1 MTFGSIR
8 LLYGSYISTVPQK
21 IGASVFMRFV
31 SFVYILLVCAEPV
44 FGALQMVPRFHHTME
59 IFDGQ
64 MCVFGGKSTSTG
76 VNLQDY
82 LLDYRC
88 IDITRKVKQSSPK
101 WKKQSSASRFAMPP
115 LAQHSSV
122 YDRTNHIIIPYG
134 GESPSTFSQANHL
147 AAYSSQYQAWGASN
161 VVDVDPRR
169 YLHTAVLQESSGDMI
184 IFGGSSDLTT
194 HSDKSTRWLN
204 VNRMVLDPIRHD
216 RHVAKLGRGTGQRS
230 SVGSVLTDNGDSTPE
245 PITGLIQHSSILLN
259 DTFMVVLGGNT
270 YDMSNNKAVNL
281 LFNKVYVYNIDT
293 MKWSSVNCTGDI
305 PPERSAFSASLHN
318 DSIYIYA
325 GVNVTGWTQFFGD
338 LYKLDTI
345 SWEWT
350 KLETPNAPVPRYAH
364 QMKTLGHYLVVTH
377 GYIETG
383 LMEYSGDKNIYF
395 YDLNARSFVD
405 TYSPKRI
412 SHVELDTQWTILR
425 THRTSAISAICYI
438 MVLLV
443 FILALYYFVRE
454 IQDRFARRR
463 RSVVRAP
470 PARDTTIRSIV
481 ESYAENIRDS
491 AHVLEDKYIKTISN
505 RRRSSY
511 DVDATT
517 LASQFPDRRVST
529 GTRET
534 SATKVNTRNSV
545 SNRGSRT
552 TRSQSVSEG
561 TSTMIDGDNITATR
575 QGSQQIARDSEQRRD
590 SSVSNSTVQRVR
602 RKLTLSAPI
611 PTYRASRTGD
621 TLSVRFSDNIDEYSE
636 IYKDLEEEDN
646 EENNYE
652 DDDSFSNIIFDSHA
666 DLSTIDECAE
676 DAEALVGSHM
686 RENNG
691 KLKVVNNAN

>member
-1 MTFGSIR
+1 
-8 LLYGSYISTVPQK
+8 
-21 IGASVFMRFV
+21 
-31 SFVYILLVCAEPV
+31 
-44 FGALQMVPRFHHTME
+44 
-59 IFDGQ
+59 
-64 MCVFGGKSTSTG
+64 
-76 VNLQDY
+76 
-82 LLDYRC
+82 
-88 IDITRKVKQSSPK
+88 
-101 WKKQSSASRFAMPP
+101 
-115 LAQHSSV
+115 
-122 YDRTNHIIIPYG
+122 
-134 GESPSTFSQANHL
+134 
-147 AAYSSQYQAWGASN
+147 
-161 VVDVDPRR
+161 
-169 YLHTAVLQESSGDMI
+169 
-184 IFGGSSDLTT
+184 
-194 HSDKSTRWLN
+194 
-204 VNRMVLDPIRHD
+204 
-216 RHVAKLGRGTGQRS
+216 
-230 SVGSVLTDNGDSTPE
+230 
-245 PITGLIQHSSILLN
+245 
-259 DTFMVVLGGNT
+259 
-270 YDMSNNKAVNL
+270 
-281 LFNKVYVYNIDT
+281 
-293 MKWSSVNCTGDI
+293 
-305 PPERSAFSASLHN
+305 
-318 DSIYIYA
+318 
-325 GVNVTGWTQFFGD
+325 
-338 LYKLDTI
+338 
-345 SWEWT
+345 
-350 KLETPNAPVPRYAH
+350 
-364 QMKTLGHYLVVTH
+364 
-377 GYIETG
+377 
-383 LMEYSGDKNIYF
+383 
-395 YDLNARSFVD
+395 
-405 TYSPKRI
+405 
-412 SHVELDTQWTILR
+412 
-425 THRTSAISAICYI
+425 

-534 SATKVNTRNSV
+534 SATKLNTKNSV

-552 TRSQSVSEG
+552 ARSQSVSEG
-561 TSTMIDGDNITATR
+561 TSTMIDGDSISATR

-691 KLKVVNNAN
+691 ELKVVNNAN